1 MKNEKHLKMKSVRSR
16 KKDWA
21 NAENKNNKRTE
32 RSGMT
37 QNGTEKKNGKNGA
50 ARPVKKIADAVYD
63 LVLPVA
69 DEQELVIWDVEYVR
83 EGGRYVLR
91 ITIDREDGVDID
103 HCEAFHRAI
112 DPVLDAADPI
122 SEPYVLEVSS
132 PGIERELKN
141 DFHLS
146 ACEGWQVEVK
156 LYAPMNGAKVFR
168 GVLLP
173 CGDGKITIGIG
184 NYDPETGGETLS
196 FERSAVAKVQTY
208 FDFSA
213 LS

>member
-1 MKNEKHLKMKSVRSR
+1 M
-16 KKDWA
+16 
-21 NAENKNNKRTE
+21 
-32 RSGMT
+32 
-37 QNGTEKKNGKNGA
+37 EKKQNPS
-50 ARPVKKIADAVYD
+50 RPSKKVADTVYD
-63 LVLPVA
+63 LVAPVA

-91 ITIDREDGVDID
+91 ITIDREDGVDIE
-103 HCEAFHRAI
+103 HCETFHRAI

-122 SEPYVLEVSS
+122 PEAYVLEVSS

-146 ACEGWQVEVK
+146 ACEGWDVEVK
-156 LYAPMNGAKVFR
+156 LYAPLNGSKLYR

-173 CGDGKITIGIG
+173 CEAGSITIGLPG
-184 NYDPETGGETLS
+184 YDPENGGETMT

-208 FDFSA
+208 FDFSS